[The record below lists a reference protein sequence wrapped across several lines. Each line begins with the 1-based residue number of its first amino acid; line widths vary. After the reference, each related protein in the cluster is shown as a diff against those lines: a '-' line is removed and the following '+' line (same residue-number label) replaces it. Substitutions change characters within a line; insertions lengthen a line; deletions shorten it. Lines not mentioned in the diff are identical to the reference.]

1 MIEFRVEYK
10 QPSETV
16 WELDELFESMGE
28 AMDHM
33 TRESL
38 IETIYDHRIVVVKFV
53 QAEVAVVRAMEDY
66 V

>member
-10 QPSETV
+10 QPSETL

-28 AMDHM
+28 AMDHI

-38 IETIYDHRIVVVKFV
+38 IDTFLDHRIVVVRFV
-53 QAEVAVVRAMEDY
+53 QAEVAIVRALEDY